1 MTMSEESIQLAC
13 DAGVPVLL
21 AATRRAAPKLERLAE
36 DLLVAGA
43 EVEIVSDIEH
53 APARFGEAL
62 VRLDRPAVIALCHAH
77 DDIDL
82 AAVRAMLAAEPLERH
97 RVVDCHVDEHSAI
110 AARTVMTAMRDL
122 ARGAAEP
129 SLAEVIDEVRKKG
142 EPITETIVLAPK
154 PAVTAPRKRRNA
166 WAWGAGAAAMAAT
179 TIIALVLAT
188 DPPAQTH
195 DADAMAATRT
205 PAAPTLARTQP
216 APIPVERPQPP
227 ATTRPLAIAE
237 PLVVTQPL
245 APTPKLE
252 LEAQGP
258 AADTPDD
265 LEVAI
270 RRGRAIAV
278 GDLVAHMVTGD
289 RDWFHAMDTCRAR
302 GFWGT
307 SGWRTPTVAE
317 LRAIARTR
325 SFPDR
330 PAWSTRRGA
339 NDALAAVTVTL
350 VGGVTETVD
359 KHAGDIATICV
370 KSRA

>member
-43 EVEIVSDIEH
+43 EVEIVSDVEH

-62 VRLDRPAVIALCHAH
+62 VRLDRPAVIALCHTH
-77 DDIDL
+77 DDIDI
-82 AAVRAMLAAEPLERH
+82 AAVRAMLATEPLDRH
-97 RVVDCHVDEHSAI
+97 RVVECHVDERSAI
-110 AARTVMTAMRDL
+110 AARTVMMAMRDL

-142 EPITETIVLAPK
+142 EPITETIVLPPK
-154 PAVTAPRKRRNA
+154 PAVTAPKKRRNA

-195 DADAMAATRT
+195 GADAMAATT
-205 PAAPTLARTQP
+205 APATSTLARTQP
-216 APIPVERPQPP
+216 APTRVERPQPP

-237 PLVVTQPL
+237 PLVVTQPP
-245 APTPKLE
+245 APKLE

-258 AADTPDD
+258 TAGTPDD
-265 LEVAI
+265 LDVAI
-270 RRGRAIAV
+270 RRGRAIEV

-289 RDWFHAMDTCRAR
+289 RDWFHAMDTCRGR

-307 SGWRTPTVAE
+307 SGWRAPTVAE

-350 VGGVTETVD
+350 VGGATETVD